1 MGYFYLLTS
10 YWIQGESG
18 EEIKREKFNTYKEA
32 KDKLRQYENNHV
44 CTYFQLENLKEG
56 GINE

>member
-10 YWIQGESG
+10 YWVKGELG

-32 KDKLRQYENNHV
+32 KDKLRQYENDDI

-56 GINE
+56 EVDE